1 MFRECA
7 VLLWMRRSRQNA
19 SGRCSNSTVR
29 RARHQNGSP
38 SAWRYA
44 TQHPHGNLPPVWNED
59 ALEFAHLGSVNLVQL
74 RFTYERRRTRTRSHQ
89 GGLAILYPEIL
100 NASSLGGGD
109 EQKSVFSIEFVE
121 VLVHE
126 AGFQGAPER
135 QVAFV
140 PALLETEGENRPHP
154 SLLGR
159 RDQVLLSSNS
169 LSRLF
174 ALPLTTAILRASP
187 ASAVALRAAA
197 AQACGFTPPALE
209 MSFTP

>member
-1 MFRECA
+1 M
-7 VLLWMRRSRQNA
+7 
-19 SGRCSNSTVR
+19 
-29 RARHQNGSP
+29 
-38 SAWRYA
+38 
-44 TQHPHGNLPPVWNED
+44 
-59 ALEFAHLGSVNLVQL
+59 
-74 RFTYERRRTRTRSHQ
+74 
-89 GGLAILYPEIL
+89 
-100 NASSLGGGD
+100 
-109 EQKSVFSIEFVE
+109 
-121 VLVHE
+121 LVHE

-197 AQACGFTPPALE
+197 QACGVHAPGVGDELDTLTGDFREVGLE
-209 MSFTP
+209 RGVNEIGRIAKLWSLRPCTCLQRHGDFGEVVVR